1 MMRFALAMLLCLAFV
16 PLSAQE
22 GGKKDSLDIKKEI
35 FGHIQDSYEW
45 PITVIDGKPVKVTL
59 PCILLSRTGRGLHAF
74 SFGEFA
80 RHGGTYE
87 GFRIAPAGSRY
98 EGKIVEVIPGGWQ
111 VRPFDMSITK
121 MTLAVMI
128 NGLLLIALI
137 LGTSH
142 WYRKHKD
149 ERKAPGGF
157 IGFMEMFIM
166 MVEDDIV
173 KECVGPSYR
182 KFSPYLLTAFFFI
195 FLSNVMGLLP
205 FFPGGISIN
214 SNIAIT
220 LVLALF
226 TFAITNIFG
235 TKHYWKD
242 IFWPDV
248 PVWLKVPLMPIIE
261 IVGMLTKPFSLMV
274 RLFGNMLAGHMG
286 LLIVTLLIFIGASIS
301 PVLAGA
307 MSVVSV
313 LFNIFMSL
321 LELLVA
327 FIQAYVFT
335 MLSSI
340 FIGIAQGGS
349 KNGAEQDTG
358 LIRK

>member
-1 MMRFALAMLLCLAFV
+1 MLRFALALLLCLAFV
-16 PLSAQE
+16 PLSAEE
-22 GGKKDSLDIKKEI
+22 GGKKDSLDIQKEI

-45 PITVIDGKPVKVTL
+45 PITVIHGKPIKVTL
-59 PCILLSRTGRGLHAF
+59 PCILVSKAGTGLHAF
-74 SFGEFA
+74 SFSRIAEN
-80 RHGGTYE
+80 GGSYQ
-87 GFRIAPAGSRY
+87 GFRVAPAGSKY
-98 EGKIVEVIPGGWQ
+98 EGKIVEVIPGGCQ

-121 MTLAVMI
+121 MTLALMI
-128 NGLLLIALI
+128 NGVLLVVIVLC
-137 LGTSH
+137 TSH

-149 ERKAPGGF
+149 QKKAPGGF

-173 KECVGPSYR
+173 KDCVGPNYK
-182 KFSPYLLTAFFFI
+182 KFSPYLLTCFFFI

-220 LVLALF
+220 MVLALF
-226 TFAITNIFG
+226 TFAVTNIFG

-286 LLIVTLLIFIGASIS
+286 MLIVTLLIFIGASIS
-301 PVLAGA
+301 PVMAGA

-313 LFNIFMSL
+313 FFNIFMSL
-321 LELLVA
+321 LELLVS

-340 FIGIAQGGS
+340 FIGLAQEGS
-349 KNGAEQDTG
+349 KANAGQETEM
-358 LIRK
+358 IKK